1 MATWQQEVSEATAAI
16 EEVNAV
22 TVTLCWNIS
31 VQIDPD
37 STLPIPDDGVVN
49 FPKTLIAGAPE
60 QVKASLVDGKNFIAG
75 DCVIELAW
83 LTYLNARKPLD
94 SDPDII
100 SNGMLLMLD
109 DVRPLGQDFGFDLGI
124 DTLTIGADVWK
135 IVNAVGTGWMNDENG
150 VPQPSTLTLT
160 LRK

>member
-1 MATWQQEVSEATAAI
+1 MATWKQEVAEATTAI
-16 EEVNAV
+16 EGVNDA
-22 TVTLCWNIS
+22 TVTITWNIS

-37 STLPIPDDGVVN
+37 STLPIPDDGVIK
-49 FPKTLIAGAPE
+49 FPKTMIAAAPQ
-60 QVKASLVDGKNFIAG
+60 QVNAALVDGKNFVAG
-75 DCVIELAW
+75 DSVLKVAW
-83 LTYLNARKPLD
+83 LVYTAARKPLD

-109 DVRPLGQDFGFDLGI
+109 DVRPLGRDFGFDLGI
-124 DTLTIGADVWK
+124 DTLTIGSDVWK
-135 IVNAVGTGWMNDENG
+135 IVNAAGDGWMNDENG

>member
-1 MATWQQEVSEATAAI
+1 MATWQQEVSEATTAL

-37 STLPIPDDGVVN
+37 STLPIPDDGVVK

-60 QVKASLVDGKNFIAG
+60 QVNASLVDGKNFIAG

-83 LTYLNARKPLD
+83 LTYLNARNPLD

-124 DTLTIGADVWK
+124 DTLTVGADVWK

-150 VPQPSTLTLT
+150 YPQPASVILT